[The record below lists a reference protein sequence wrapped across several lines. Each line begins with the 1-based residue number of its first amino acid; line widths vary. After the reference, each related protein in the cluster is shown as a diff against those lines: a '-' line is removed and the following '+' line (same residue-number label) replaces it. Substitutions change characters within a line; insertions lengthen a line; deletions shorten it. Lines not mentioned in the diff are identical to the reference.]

1 MADQTLLDVA
11 PSCDIDD
18 KPKGWGQPETDAC
31 SMKSAGWPTFYVT
44 WGQEQTFRA
53 CFGALG
59 RDSVVGEADTIA
71 GAITEAV
78 ANFRRGAPFAD

>member
-1 MADQTLLDVA
+1 MATQALPDVVL
-11 PSCDIDD
+11 SCEVDD

-44 WGQEQTFRA
+44 WGQEQTFHA

-59 RDSVVGEADTIA
+59 RESVVGEADTIA
-71 GAITEAV
+71 EAIAEAV
-78 ANFRRGAPFAD
+78 ANFRCGAPSAE